1 MYMKPQQFTP
11 FSLSRWIFDSFWG
24 WLLGIIVILV
34 LSSLLDSIGIE
45 NLQFYVGIGVIT
57 GMSLAQYRH
66 IRRYFHFNISWMI
79 WSILSFSMPFVLIDG
94 IKHYGLYSFSQN
106 PLMLCV
112 ILATFTV
119 SLTQYFLLKKS
130 MPYPWSWCIFS
141 IIGWLLAGIATLAL
155 EYTPSLTHNNM
166 IVFIINVILIL
177 SGGIFIGIFT
187 GLAAR
192 KILTTTDNNTFDKF

>member
-1 MYMKPQQFTP
+1 
-11 FSLSRWIFDSFWG
+11 
-24 WLLGIIVILV
+24 
-34 LSSLLDSIGIE
+34 
-45 NLQFYVGIGVIT
+45 
-57 GMSLAQYRH
+57 
-66 IRRYFHFNISWMI
+66 
-79 WSILSFSMPFVLIDG
+79 
-94 IKHYGLYSFSQN
+94 
-106 PLMLCV
+106 
-112 ILATFTV
+112 
-119 SLTQYFLLKKS
+119 

-141 IIGWLLAGIATLAL
+141 IIGWSLAGIATLAL